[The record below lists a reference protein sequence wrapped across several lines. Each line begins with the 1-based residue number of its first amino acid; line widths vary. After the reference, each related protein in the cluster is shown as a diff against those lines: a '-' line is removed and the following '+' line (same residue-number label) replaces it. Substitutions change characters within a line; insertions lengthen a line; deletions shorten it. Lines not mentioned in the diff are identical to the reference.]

1 MGLQTRSLQRI
12 LFLLFILFLVSENL
26 NAQPFIQ
33 RFDGIRFNINGTESP
48 APFNG
53 GMNNARY
60 QYIDIDAD
68 GDKDLFTFD
77 SDTSLY
83 YYRNTGTPQV
93 PSFKLESIRYQGLSF
108 SNWFAF
114 ADMDGDTDFDLFTGG
129 ADQTV
134 KYYRNSGTPANASF
148 ELIVPELRTVTDTVI
163 YSEANC
169 VPTLC
174 DIDNDGDKDFFTGQS
189 LGTITYYENIGNASG
204 FSFKF
209 ISDFWQNLIIISP
222 ALDNRHGA
230 NAIEFVDIDNDLD
243 FDLFW
248 GDLFSKGIYFIR
260 NDGTPSQPNVVI
272 VDSLY
277 PHNSP
282 YISSG
287 YNSTRFV
294 DMDADGDKDMFISV
308 LYLSQNSKNFS
319 YYRNDGTVSAPVYTR
334 ITDNY
339 LNNVDVGGNSNLA
352 FANVR
357 GGESTPDL
365 FIGNDFAKLSFFSN
379 TGIPGAPEFNLEA
392 DSLSIL
398 SESFNYSPAFG
409 DIDGDGDQD
418 MMLGSYIKD
427 SLWFFRNAGT
437 STSFSFV
444 LEARAHQIGLT
455 TLGQS
460 STPALV
466 DIDADNDL
474 DLFLGGT
481 NGRIIFYENTGS
493 ANSFAFTFRSNF
505 YSNIDAGDESIP
517 RFADIDNDG
526 DKDLFIGKQDG
537 KISFY
542 RNSGSPASP
551 SFTLVSDTFGN
562 INVDRNSCPDFY
574 DYDADGDKD
583 LFVGNSKG
591 GIFFFRNDEVSSVSN
606 ASVSLPD
613 NFSISQNFPNPF
625 NPSTRIRIELKRSAV
640 VRINVYDISGRIVT
654 PAVQLSLN
662 AGVHDHIFD
671 ASGLSSG
678 IYFLEASSGA
688 EVETINMFYV
698 K

>member
-1 MGLQTRSLQRI
+1 MLRI
-12 LFLLFILFLVSENL
+12 FFILFIAISVGEDLK
-26 NAQPFIQ
+26 AQPFIQ
-33 RFDGIRFNINGTESP
+33 RFDGIRFNVNGTESP

-60 QYIDIDAD
+60 QLVDIDAD

-83 YYRNTGTPQV
+83 FYRNTGTPQV
-93 PSFKLESIRYQGLSF
+93 PAFKLISNRYQALSF
-108 SNWFAF
+108 NNWFAF
-114 ADMDGDTDFDLFTGG
+114 ADMDGDSDFDLFTGG

-134 KYYRNSGTPANASF
+134 KYYRNSGTPANALF
-148 ELIVPELRTVTDTVI
+148 ELIIPELRTVTDTVI

-189 LGTITYYENIGNASG
+189 LGTITYYENIGGSSG

-222 ALDNRHGA
+222 AFDNRHGA
-230 NAIEFVDIDNDLD
+230 NSIEFVDIDNDLD

-260 NDGTPSQPNVVI
+260 NDGNPAQPNVVI

-294 DMDADGDKDMFISV
+294 DMDADGDKDLFISV

-319 YYRNDGTVSAPVYTR
+319 YYRNDGTSSSPVYTR

-339 LNNVDVGGNSNLA
+339 LNNVDVGGNSNIA

-365 FIGNDFAKLSFFSN
+365 FIGNDFARLSFFSN
-379 TGIPGAPEFNLEA
+379 SGLTGAPEFSLEA
-392 DSLSIL
+392 DSLNIL

-409 DIDGDGDQD
+409 DLDGDGDQD
-418 MMLGSYIKD
+418 MILGSYIKD

-437 STSFSFV
+437 STNFSFV
-444 LEARAHQIGLT
+444 LEARGHQIGLT
-455 TLGQS
+455 TIGQS

-466 DIDADNDL
+466 DIDGDSDL
-474 DLFLGGT
+474 DLFIGGT
-481 NGRIIFYENTGS
+481 NGRIIYYENTGS
-493 ANSFAFTFRSNF
+493 PNSFTFTFRSNF

-517 RFADIDNDG
+517 RFTDIDNDG

-542 RNSGSPASP
+542 RNTGDPNSP
-551 SFTLVSDTFGN
+551 SFALVSDTFGN
-562 INVDRNSCPDFY
+562 INVDRNSCPDFF

-591 GIFFFRNDEVSSVSN
+591 GIFFFRNDEVSSVST
-606 ASVSLPD
+606 ASVSVPD

-625 NPSTRIRIELKRSAV
+625 NPSTRIRIELKKSV
-640 VRINVYDISGRIVT
+640 LVRINIYDISGRKVA
-654 PAVQLSLN
+654 PAVQLNLN
-662 AGVHDHIFD
+662 AGTYDHIFD

-678 IYFLEASSGA
+678 IYFLEAASGT
-688 EVETINMFYV
+688 EVERINMFYV